1 MRRQT
6 SDSSLSQRPTERYVV
21 SVCMSLDFHLYFKV
35 LAVTSK
41 LVCTSSAIMSDNPVF
56 LLEPVWRFANSL
68 FYIDVL
74 HNVSKIDVLHNVSK

>member
-1 MRRQT
+1 
-6 SDSSLSQRPTERYVV
+6 
-21 SVCMSLDFHLYFKV
+21 
-35 LAVTSK
+35 VTSK

>member
-1 MRRQT
+1 
-6 SDSSLSQRPTERYVV
+6 
-21 SVCMSLDFHLYFKV
+21 MSLDFHLYFKV
-35 LAVTSK
+35 LTVTSK

-74 HNVSKIDVLHNVSK
+74 HNVSKIDILHNVSKIDVLHNVSK